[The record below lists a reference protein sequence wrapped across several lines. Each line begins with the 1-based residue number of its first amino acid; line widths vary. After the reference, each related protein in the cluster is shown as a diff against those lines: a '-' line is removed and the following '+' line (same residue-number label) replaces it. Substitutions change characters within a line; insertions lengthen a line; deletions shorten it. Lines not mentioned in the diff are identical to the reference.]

1 MMLLQHTRQIIRD
14 LRSQK
19 MRTFMT
25 LFGIVW
31 GSVAIILLITV
42 GRGFHKFSSKAA
54 HGIGESICI
63 LWGGRTSMAY
73 KGFPRG
79 KQVGLRLEDADRLRE
94 KIPELRG
101 ISPEFSR
108 DVKIRVGRQEYTT
121 GISGV
126 LPVWGTMRNQIAQ
139 PGGRFLNQLDE
150 DRRRRVVFIGNEVER
165 DLFGEGNGLG
175 KTMLI
180 NSTPFLVIGIL
191 QEKIQ
196 NASYN
201 SGDARRIVIPASTYQ
216 GIFGARYPNNLI
228 FQARQ
233 AEWTETVK
241 TKVYQVMAQAHQFH
255 PDDKEALWIWDTTQ
269 MDKFFNTFFLGF
281 TLFLGIV
288 GSMTLIVGGI
298 GVSNIMYVVV
308 EERTREIGI
317 KKALGAKKRLILGQY
332 LLETFLIVSIGGAI
346 GFIISSAAVVGT
358 NFLPIQKFVGTI
370 TLEPLV
376 ALITAVILGLIAFI
390 AGFFPARRAASLDP
404 VLAMRK

>member
-1 MMLLQHTRQIIRD
+1 MMLLQHIRQIIRD

-31 GSVAIILLITV
+31 GSVAIIILITV

-54 HGIGESICI
+54 HGIGEGICI
-63 LWGGRTSMAY
+63 LWGGRTSMPY

-79 KQVGLRLEDADRLRE
+79 KQIGLRLEDVDRLRE
-94 KIPELRG
+94 KIPELQG

-108 DVKIRVGRQEYTT
+108 NVKIRVGRQEYAT

-126 LPVWGTMRNQIAQ
+126 LPVWGDMRNQIPQA
-139 PGGRFLNQLDE
+139 GGRFLNHLDE
-150 DRRRRVVFIGNEVER
+150 EYRRRVVFIGNEVER
-165 DLFGEGNGLG
+165 DLFGEGHGLG
-175 KTMLI
+175 QTMFI
-180 NSTPFLVIGIL
+180 NSTPFLVIGVL
-191 QEKIQ
+191 QDKIQ

-201 SGDARRIVIPASTYQ
+201 SGDGRRIVIPASTYQ
-216 GIFGARYPNNLI
+216 SIFGARHPNNVI

-233 AEWTETVK
+233 VEWTETVK
-241 TKVYQVMAQAHQFH
+241 NKVYQVMSQAQQFH
-255 PDDKEALWIWDTTQ
+255 PDDKEALWIWDTTE

-308 EERTREIGI
+308 EERTKEIGV

-332 LLETFLIVSIGGAI
+332 LLETFIIVTLGGII
-346 GFIISSAAVVGT
+346 GFVISAAAVAGA
-358 NFLPIQKFVGTI
+358 NLLPIQKFVGSI
-370 TLEPLV
+370 TLEPMV
-376 ALITAVILGLIAFI
+376 ALVTALILGLIAFI

-404 VLAMRK
+404 VWAMRK

>member
-1 MMLLQHTRQIIRD
+1 MMLLQHIRQIIRD

-54 HGIGESICI
+54 HGIGEGICI
-63 LWGGRTSMAY
+63 LWGGRTSMPY

-79 KQVGLRLEDADRLRE
+79 KQVGLRLEDVVRLRE

-108 DVKIRVGRQEYTT
+108 DVRIRVGRQEYST

-126 LPVWGTMRNQIAQ
+126 LPVWGDMRNQIPQ
-139 PGGRFLNQLDE
+139 QGGRFINALDE
-150 DRRRRVVFIGNEVER
+150 KNRRRVVFIGNEVER
-165 DLFGEGNGLG
+165 DLFGAGKGLG
-175 KTMLI
+175 ETMFI

-201 SGDARRIVIPASTYQ
+201 SGDGRRIVIPASTYQ
-216 GIFGARYPNNLI
+216 GIFGARYPNNVI

-233 AEWTETVK
+233 PEWTETVK
-241 TKVYQVMAQAHQFH
+241 NKVYQVMSQTHQFH
-255 PDDKEALWIWDTTQ
+255 PADKEALWIWDTTE
-269 MDKFFNTFFLGF
+269 MDKFFNSFFLGF

-332 LLETFLIVSIGGAI
+332 LLETFLIVTLGGTI
-346 GFIISSAAVVGT
+346 GFLISGAAVVGA
-358 NFLPIQKFVGTI
+358 NFLPIEKFVGTL
-370 TLEPLV
+370 TLEPIV
-376 ALITAVILGLIAFI
+376 AVVTAAILGLIAFI
-390 AGFFPARRAASLDP
+390 AGFFPARKAARLDP
-404 VLAMRK
+404 VMAMRK